1 MISIELMSFL
11 RAHCLLH
18 FKGDNITELPMTC
31 AVDAGFEAL
40 MFQNYIKV
48 INYVMVDRGLDKLT
62 SEEEAKKA

>member
-1 MISIELMSFL
+1 
-11 RAHCLLH
+11 
-18 FKGDNITELPMTC
+18 MTC